1 MSFYVTSQSPK
12 PGYDCYPIKN
22 WAKAG
27 LQKQSVVRLD
37 KMLRLQPDDVQDFIG
52 HLSDIDIMLI
62 ELELA
67 RIANRSQ
74 WGRKWFPTHAKAY
87 LRCRGHR
94 PATDPILRS
103 LAAPFFMQKMR
114 RLTRIKS
121 RQINGIKGRKALFSY
136 NKVLR
141 KESVTWKR
149 RLHFSSP

>member
-1 MSFYVTSQSPK
+1 MKTADILQTVGYHDKDGTLILPRTGKREIGRRMPKYEKWDIYWAIVAYDDEPGKKKLRPVIIGYDGAAYIMSFYVTSQSPK

-74 WGRKWFPTHAKAY
+74 
-87 LRCRGHR
+87 
-94 PATDPILRS
+94 
-103 LAAPFFMQKMR
+103 
-114 RLTRIKS
+114 
-121 RQINGIKGRKALFSY
+121 
-136 NKVLR
+136 
-141 KESVTWKR
+141 
-149 RLHFSSP
+149 